1 LRQNFLYYISRIEK
15 EKQKMQQEIYE
26 LLNQVEVINKDK
38 VSITAWKS

>member
-1 LRQNFLYYISRIEK
+1 MRQNFLYYISRIEK

-38 VSITAWKS
+38 VRITAWKS